1 MALECAKIRNLGQT
15 TQNTVQNFELLRF
28 WRGKLHLDRW
38 NMQTSQSFLN
48 SLFATNITISAV
60 DTTAV
65 VYMKDETYFD
75 TQIQYDLVSA
85 NFEVSNIVGTVLD
98 RHGPPEIFSVQR

>member
-1 MALECAKIRNLGQT
+1 MFIPYWLFEKSNIQNFRGLAPFVMALECAKIRSLGQT

-48 SLFATNITISAV
+48 ILLEAKRKNRYSQGGYLN
-60 DTTAV
+60 
-65 VYMKDETYFD
+65 
-75 TQIQYDLVSA
+75 
-85 NFEVSNIVGTVLD
+85 
-98 RHGPPEIFSVQR
+98 P